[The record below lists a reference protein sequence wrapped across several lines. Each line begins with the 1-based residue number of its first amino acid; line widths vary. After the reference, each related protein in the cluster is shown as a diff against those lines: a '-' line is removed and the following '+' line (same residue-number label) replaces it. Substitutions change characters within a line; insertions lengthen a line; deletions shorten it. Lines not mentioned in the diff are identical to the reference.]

1 MILGITGNIASGKS
15 TVSSIF
21 KDLGF
26 KLYDADKIAK
36 EILNKKETIKKITE
50 KFPKEIIGNDGYV
63 NKIKMKELIF
73 KSDEY
78 RNLLNSI
85 IHPLVFEFY
94 KNIKNENIKNENIIF
109 DIPLLYET
117 NMQTLCDKVVLVVSD
132 YNLKIERISKRDNIS
147 KNLAKKIIESQMD
160 DEAKMRKADYVIF
173 NNGSYE
179 KLKEKTLEIYM
190 EISKWK

>member
-190 EISKWK
+190 EISK

>member
-94 KNIKNENIKNENIIF
+94 KDIKNENIKNENIIF

-190 EISKWK
+190 EISK

>member
-78 RNLLNSI
+78 RDLLNSI

-147 KNLAKKIIESQMD
+147 VDLAKKIIESQMD

-190 EISKWK
+190 EISK